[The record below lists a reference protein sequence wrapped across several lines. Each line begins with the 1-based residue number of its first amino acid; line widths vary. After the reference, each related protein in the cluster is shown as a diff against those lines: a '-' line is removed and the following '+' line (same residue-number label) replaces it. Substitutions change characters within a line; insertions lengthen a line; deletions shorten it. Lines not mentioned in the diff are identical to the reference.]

1 MKSKILKMLRNAD
14 EFISG
19 QSICDALNI
28 SRTAVWKYINQLKTE
43 GYEIEAVSN
52 KGYHIVQYPD
62 IVTKEEIESQLI
74 LKESETENIIK
85 KVVFYD
91 EVDSTNN
98 VAKQA
103 AEDGEESGT
112 LFVTEHQTA
121 GRGRRGKTWVSPAGS
136 EICMTLLLRPE
147 INPAAAPML
156 TIITA
161 MAVAYALNDIVKDIS
176 NNNANDM
183 TNHVVGDIS
192 KKDVKDIS
200 NPIVED
206 ASSNS
211 DKNILNFIVE
221 GTSKNGG
228 KDILNPI
235 VKNISKNGVPVEC
248 FIKWPNDIVMGNHKI
263 CGILTE
269 MSAEPDW
276 TNYVVIGIGINVNTE
291 QFDDEVNGIAT
302 SIYRQTGVKVKRST
316 IIVHFIKHFSQMYTK
331 FIETCD
337 LSAFIEDYNTLL
349 INCGRQVQINENNC
363 SYTALAQG
371 IDKFGRLIVEKEDG
385 QKTEIMAGEV
395 SVRGLYGYV

>member
-52 KGYHIVQYPD
+52 KGYHIVHYPD
-62 IVTKEEIESQLI
+62 IVTKEEIESQLV
-74 LKESETENIIK
+74 LKESEAENVIK

-112 LFVTEHQTA
+112 LFLTEHQTA
-121 GRGRRGKTWVSPAGS
+121 GRGRRGKTWISPAGS
-136 EICMTLLLRPE
+136 EIFMTLLLRPK
-147 INPAAAPML
+147 INPATAPML
-156 TIITA
+156 TIIAA
-161 MAVAYALNDIVKDIS
+161 MAVAHALNDIVKDMSS
-176 NNNANDM
+176 NIDNNM
-183 TNHVVGDIS
+183 TNKVVGDLS
-192 KKDVKDIS
+192 KNDVKDIS
-200 NPIVED
+200 NHI
-206 ASSNS
+206 A
-211 DKNILNFIVE
+211 
-221 GTSKNGG
+221 
-228 KDILNPI
+228 KDISNNI
-235 VKNISKNGVPVEC
+235 VPKEC

-269 MSAEPDW
+269 MSAELDW
-276 TNYVVIGIGINVNTE
+276 TNYVVIGIGINVNTK
-291 QFDDEVNGIAT
+291 QFDNEVNGIAT
-302 SIYRQTGVKVKRST
+302 SIYLQTGEKVKRSN
-316 IIVHFIKHFSQMYTK
+316 IIVHFIKHFSEMYTK

-337 LSAFIEDYNTLL
+337 LSAFIDDYNTLL
-349 INCGRQVQINENNC
+349 INCGRLVQINENKN

>member
-1 MKSKILKMLRNAD
+1 MKSKILKMLRDAD

-19 QSICDALNI
+19 QSICDALNV

-62 IVTKEEIESQLI
+62 IVTKEEIESQLV

-136 EICMTLLLRPE
+136 EIFMTLLLRPE

-156 TIITA
+156 TIIAA
-161 MAVAYALNDIVKDIS
+161 MAVAYALNDIVKYIS
-176 NNNANDM
+176 
-183 TNHVVGDIS
+183 
-192 KKDVKDIS
+192 
-200 NPIVED
+200 
-206 ASSNS
+206 
-211 DKNILNFIVE
+211 
-221 GTSKNGG
+221 
-228 KDILNPI
+228 NPI
-235 VKNISKNGVPVEC
+235 VKNISKSGIPVEC

-349 INCGRQVQINENNC
+349 INCGRQVQIHENNC

>member
-1 MKSKILKMLRNAD
+1 MKSKILTMLRNAD

-19 QSICDALNI
+19 QSICDTLNI
-28 SRTAVWKYINQLKTE
+28 SRTAVWKYINQLKME

-52 KGYHIVQYPD
+52 KGYHIRYYPD
-62 IVTKEEIESQLI
+62 VVTKEEIESQLV
-74 LKESETENIIK
+74 LKEQNKEFAAPNVVK

-136 EICMTLLLRPE
+136 EIFMTLLFRPK
-147 INPAAAPML
+147 INPTVAPML

-161 MAVAYALNDIVKDIS
+161 MAVAHALNDVVNDMSSNIAKDIS
-176 NNNANDM
+176 
-183 TNHVVGDIS
+183 
-192 KKDVKDIS
+192 KDV
-200 NPIVED
+200 
-206 ASSNS
+206 AS
-211 DKNILNFIVE
+211 K
-221 GTSKNGG
+221 
-228 KDILNPI
+228 
-235 VKNISKNGVPVEC
+235 EC

-276 TNYVVIGIGINVNTE
+276 TNYVVIGIGINANTK
-291 QFDDEVNGIAT
+291 QFDDEVKDIAT
-302 SIYRQTGVKVKRST
+302 SIYLQTGKKVKRSNV
-316 IIVHFIKHFSQMYTK
+316 IVCFIKHFSQMYAK

-337 LSAFIEDYNTLL
+337 LSAFINDYNTLL
-349 INCGRQVQINENNC
+349 INCGRQVQINEKNS

-371 IDKFGRLIVEKEDG
+371 IDKFGRLIVVKEDG
-385 QKTEIMAGEV
+385 QRAEIVAGEV
-395 SVRGLYGYV
+395 SVRGVYGYV

>member
-1 MKSKILKMLRNAD
+1 MMKSKILKMLRNAD

-19 QSICDALNI
+19 QSICDTLNI

-52 KGYHIVQYPD
+52 KGYHIVHYPD
-62 IVTKEEIESQLI
+62 IVTKEEIESQLV
-74 LKESETENIIK
+74 LKESETENVIK

-121 GRGRRGKTWVSPAGS
+121 GRGRRGKTWISPAGS
-136 EICMTLLLRPE
+136 EIFMTLLLRPK
-147 INPAAAPML
+147 INPAIAPML
-156 TIITA
+156 TIIAA
-161 MAVAYALNDIVKDIS
+161 MAVAHALNDIVKDMSS
-176 NNNANDM
+176 NIDNDM
-183 TNHVVGDIS
+183 TNKVVEDTS
-192 KKDVKDIS
+192 KNDVKDIS
-200 NPIVED
+200 NYI
-206 ASSNS
+206 A
-211 DKNILNFIVE
+211 
-221 GTSKNGG
+221 
-228 KDILNPI
+228 KDISNN
-235 VKNISKNGVPVEC
+235 VVSKEC

-269 MSAEPDW
+269 MSAELDW
-276 TNYVVIGIGINVNTE
+276 TNYVVIGIGINVNTK

-302 SIYRQTGVKVKRST
+302 SIYLQTGEKVKRSNV
-316 IIVHFIKHFSQMYTK
+316 IVRFIKHFSEMYTK

-337 LSAFIEDYNTLL
+337 LSAFIDDYNALL
-349 INCGRQVQINENNC
+349 INCGRQVQINENKN

>member
-1 MKSKILKMLRNAD
+1 MKSKILRMLRNAD

-19 QSICDALNI
+19 QSICDTLNI
-28 SRTAVWKYINQLKTE
+28 SRTAVWKYINQLKAE

-52 KGYHIVQYPD
+52 KGYHIVHYPD
-62 IVTKEEIESQLI
+62 IVTKEEIESQLV
-74 LKESETENIIK
+74 LEEAETENVIK

-136 EICMTLLLRPE
+136 EIFMTLLLRPK

-156 TIITA
+156 TIIAA
-161 MAVAYALNDIVKDIS
+161 MAVAHALNDIVKDMSS
-176 NNNANDM
+176 NNVNDM
-183 TNHVVGDIS
+183 TNHVVGDIL
-192 KKDVKDIS
+192 KKSVKDIS
-200 NPIVED
+200 NPIAKD
-206 ASSNS
+206 ISSNG
-211 DKNILNFIVE
+211 DKDVLHSIVE
-221 GTSKNGG
+221 G
-228 KDILNPI
+228 
-235 VKNISKNGVPVEC
+235 ISKNGVPEC

-276 TNYVVIGIGINVNTE
+276 TNYVVIGIGINVNTK

-302 SIYRQTGVKVKRST
+302 SIYLQTGEKVKRSN
-316 IIVHFIKHFSQMYTK
+316 IIVHFIKHFSQLYAK

-337 LSAFIEDYNTLL
+337 LSAFIDDYNALL
-349 INCGRQVQINENNC
+349 INCGKQVQINENNN
-363 SYTALAQG
+363 SYTAIAQG
-371 IDKFGRLIVEKEDG
+371 IDMFGRLIVVKEDG
-385 QKTEIMAGEV
+385 QKAEIMAGEV

>member
-19 QSICDALNI
+19 QSICDMLNI

-43 GYEIEAVSN
+43 GYEIQAVSN
-52 KGYHIVQYPD
+52 KGYHIVHYPD
-62 IVTKEEIESQLI
+62 IVTKEEIESQLV
-74 LKESETENIIK
+74 LKESESENVIK

-121 GRGRRGKTWVSPAGS
+121 GRGRRGKTWISPAGS
-136 EICMTLLLRPE
+136 EIFMTLLLRPK

-161 MAVAYALNDIVKDIS
+161 MAVAHALNDIVKDIS
-176 NNNANDM
+176 SNAAINM
-183 TNHVVGDIS
+183 TNSDSGDT
-192 KKDVKDIS
+192 
-200 NPIVED
+200 
-206 ASSNS
+206 SNS
-211 DKNILNFIVE
+211 GDKNIA
-221 GTSKNGG
+221 
-228 KDILNPI
+228 KD
-235 VKNISKNGVPVEC
+235 ISKNGDSKEC

-276 TNYVVIGIGINVNTE
+276 TNYVVIGIGINVNTK

-302 SIYRQTGVKVKRST
+302 SIYLQTGQKVKRSN
-316 IIVHFIKHFSQMYTK
+316 IIVHFIKHFSQMYIK

-337 LSAFIEDYNTLL
+337 LSAFIDDYNTLL
-349 INCGRQVQINENNC
+349 INCGRQVQINENND
-363 SYTALAQG
+363 SYTAVAQG

-385 QKTEIMAGEV
+385 QKAEIMAGEV

>member
-19 QSICDALNI
+19 QSICAALNI

-52 KGYHIVQYPD
+52 KGYHIVHYPD
-62 IVTKEEIESQLI
+62 IVTKEEIESQLV
-74 LKESETENIIK
+74 LEESEAENGIK

-121 GRGRRGKTWVSPAGS
+121 GRGRRGKTWISPAGS
-136 EICMTLLLRPE
+136 EIFMTLLLRPK

-161 MAVAYALNDIVKDIS
+161 MAVAHALNDIVKDIS
-176 NNNANDM
+176 SNTASDM
-183 TNHVVGDIS
+183 PDNVVGDIS
-192 KKDVKDIS
+192 NLIA
-200 NPIVED
+200 ED
-206 ASSNS
+206 T
-211 DKNILNFIVE
+211 LNNV
-221 GTSKNGG
+221 
-228 KDILNPI
+228 
-235 VKNISKNGVPVEC
+235 VPKQC
-248 FIKWPNDIVMGNHKI
+248 FIKWPNDIVIGNHKI

-276 TNYVVIGIGINVNTE
+276 TNYVVIGIGINVNTK
-291 QFDDEVNGIAT
+291 QFDDEVNNIAT
-302 SIYRQTGVKVKRST
+302 SIYLQTGKKVKRSK
-316 IIVHFIKHFSQMYTK
+316 IIVHFINHFSQMYTK
-331 FIETCD
+331 FIKTCD
-337 LSAFIEDYNTLL
+337 LRAFIDDYNTLL
-349 INCGRQVQINENNC
+349 INCGKQVQINENDC

-371 IDKFGRLIVEKEDG
+371 IDTFGRLIVVKEDG
-385 QKTEIMAGEV
+385 QKVKIMAGEV

>member
-1 MKSKILKMLRNAD
+1 M
-14 EFISG
+14 
-19 QSICDALNI
+19 
-28 SRTAVWKYINQLKTE
+28 
-43 GYEIEAVSN
+43 
-52 KGYHIVQYPD
+52 
-62 IVTKEEIESQLI
+62 
-74 LKESETENIIK
+74 
-85 KVVFYD
+85 
-91 EVDSTNN
+91 
-98 VAKQA
+98 
-103 AEDGEESGT
+103 
-112 LFVTEHQTA
+112 TEHQTA
-121 GRGRRGKTWVSPAGS
+121 GRGRRGKTWISPAGS
-136 EICMTLLLRPE
+136 EIFMTLLLRPE

-176 NNNANDM
+176 SNNANDM

-192 KKDVKDIS
+192 KKHVKDIS
-200 NPIVED
+200 NPIV
-206 ASSNS
+206 
-211 DKNILNFIVE
+211 
-221 GTSKNGG
+221 
-228 KDILNPI
+228 
-235 VKNISKNGVPVEC
+235 KNISKSGIPVEC

-302 SIYRQTGVKVKRST
+302 SIYCQTGVKVKRST

-337 LSAFIEDYNTLL
+337 LSAFIEDYNILL
-349 INCGRQVQINENNC
+349 INCGRQVQIHENNC

>member
-19 QSICDALNI
+19 QSICDTLNI
-28 SRTAVWKYINQLKTE
+28 SRTAVWKYINQLKAE

-52 KGYHIVQYPD
+52 KGYHIVHYPD
-62 IVTKEEIESQLI
+62 IVTKEEIESQLV
-74 LKESETENIIK
+74 LEEAETENVIK

-136 EICMTLLLRPE
+136 EIFMTLLLRPK

-156 TIITA
+156 TIIAA
-161 MAVAYALNDIVKDIS
+161 MAVAHALNDIIKDMSS
-176 NNNANDM
+176 NNVNDM

-192 KKDVKDIS
+192 KNGVKDIS
-200 NPIVED
+200 NPIVE
-206 ASSNS
+206 
-211 DKNILNFIVE
+211 
-221 GTSKNGG
+221 G
-228 KDILNPI
+228 
-235 VKNISKNGVPVEC
+235 ISKNDVPEC

-302 SIYRQTGVKVKRST
+302 SIYLQTGEKVKRSN
-316 IIVHFIKHFSQMYTK
+316 IIVHFIKHFSQLYAK

-337 LSAFIEDYNTLL
+337 LSAFIDDYNALL
-349 INCGRQVQINENNC
+349 INCGKQVQINENNN
-363 SYTALAQG
+363 SYTAIAQG
-371 IDKFGRLIVEKEDG
+371 IDMFGRLIVVKEDG
-385 QKTEIMAGEV
+385 QKAEIMAGEV